1 MSDVDTQR
9 RHYDDLVRHE
19 RPTRY
24 GLSCGWRDRFDPA
37 LLERRPALRRA
48 LEALFERVVPAG
60 AGTVLDLACGT
71 AYYWPL
77 LARRC
82 RRLVGA
88 DLSPAMA
95 AAGRRRHVVEGG
107 LPGLVLCAEAG
118 RLPLATGSVDVVLAV
133 DALHHVAAL
142 GATLLEVRRVLAPR
156 TGVLVAVEPNVLNPV
171 VLAAHLVP
179 PEERGALRPNHPW
192 AVAAALRGAFEEVSV
207 EPVTY
212 VSGVESA
219 RALRLVELVEPLFAR
234 PPLSW
239 VALRRVYRARRRT

>member
-1 MSDVDTQR
+1 VAGIDFQR

-24 GLSCGWRDRFDPA
+24 GVSCGWHDRFDPA

-48 LEALFERVVPAG
+48 LEALFDRVVPAD

-88 DLSPAMA
+88 DLSQAMA
-95 AAGRRRHVVEGG
+95 AAGRRRHVVAGG
-107 LPGLVLCAEAG
+107 PPGLVVCAEAG
-118 RLPLATGSVDVVLAV
+118 RLPFADGSFDLVLAV
-133 DALHHVAAL
+133 DALHHLAGL
-142 GATLLEVRRVLAPR
+142 GETLREVRRVLAPR
-156 TGVLVAVEPNVLNPV
+156 AGTFVAVEPNVLNPV

-192 AVAAALRGAFEEVSV
+192 AVAAGLRAVFDEVSV

-212 VSGVESA
+212 VSGVESE
-219 RALRLVELVEPLFAR
+219 RALRLVELVEPLFSR

>member
-1 MSDVDTQR
+1 MSGVDFQR

-19 RPTRY
+19 RPTRW

-48 LEALFERVVPAG
+48 IEKLLDRVVPAG

-77 LARRC
+77 LAPRC
-82 RRLVGA
+82 RRLVGV

-95 AAGRRRHVVEGG
+95 AAGRRRHVAEGG
-107 LPGLVLCAEAG
+107 FSGLVACAEAG
-118 RLPLATGSVDVVLAV
+118 RLPLATGSVDVALAV
-133 DALHHVAAL
+133 DALHHVARL
-142 GATLLEVRRVLAPR
+142 RETLAEVRRVLAP
-156 TGVLVAVEPNVLNPV
+156 GGAFVAVEPNVLNPV

-179 PEERGALRPNHPW
+179 PEERGALRTGHPW
-192 AVAAALRGAFEEVSV
+192 AVTAALRETFEEVSV

-219 RALRLVELVEPLFAR
+219 RALRLVELLEPLFAR

-239 VALRRVYRARRRT
+239 VALRRVYRARRRS